1 LPMDKV
7 ALFDIWNQMFSTT
20 LQDPQLRGTF
30 DIVRIFEWIAKL
42 GGAQNME
49 QYRLAPQPQMQQM
62 GQEQIMQQEQAGNV
76 IPLPTQ
82 SGVAGA
88 IPPAAGDRAAGG
100 M

>member
-1 LPMDKV
+1 
-7 ALFDIWNQMFSTT
+7 
-20 LQDPQLRGTF
+20 
-30 DIVRIFEWIAKL
+30 
-42 GGAQNME
+42 
-49 QYRLAPQPQMQQM
+49 MQQM